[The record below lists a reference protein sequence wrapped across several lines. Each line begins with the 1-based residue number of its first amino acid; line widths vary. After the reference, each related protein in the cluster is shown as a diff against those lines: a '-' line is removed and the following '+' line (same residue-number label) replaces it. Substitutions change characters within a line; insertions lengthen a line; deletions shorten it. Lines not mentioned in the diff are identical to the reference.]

1 MMTTRMTRM
10 GKPWRRSTCEK
21 SGMLITSERTC
32 KSHLLNKLENHIS
45 LLTSKKFKSMTLV
58 MVMLKF
64 VWVASFYVW
73 LCSCTENGFGKKM
86 WLKIWFWH
94 GRGRLTLDNIAK
106 FLRCFWRKLDWCRW
120 KGEDESDNG
129 RPPLLVTRAKP
140 KLSLMLS
147 RTQWLQQCVI
157 CPILALSSLCTNSAL
172 LWFWHHLCP
181 SGDHENCMELQ
192 SNS

>member
-1 MMTTRMTRM
+1 MTMMSTGMMLTMMTTRVTRM

-94 GRGRLTLDNIAK
+94 GRRRLTLDNIAK
-106 FLRCFWRKLDWCRW
+106 FLRCFWRKLDWCWW

-147 RTQWLQQCVI
+147 RTQWLAVCYMPHPRTMFTVHKQCI
-157 CPILALSSLCTNSAL
+157 CTVRGVQYGAAL
-172 LWFWHHLCP
+172 
-181 SGDHENCMELQ
+181 
-192 SNS
+192 